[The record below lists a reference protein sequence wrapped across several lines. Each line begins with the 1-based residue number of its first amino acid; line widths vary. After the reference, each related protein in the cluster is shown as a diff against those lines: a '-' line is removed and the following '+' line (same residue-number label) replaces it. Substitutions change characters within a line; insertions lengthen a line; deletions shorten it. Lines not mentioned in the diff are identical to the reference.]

1 MFWGTQIVLFFWT
14 GSFVQISLKASTQ
27 TACFLSFLFLSN
39 LTTIY
44 ASKASVRLTFM
55 SRRYTFHLH
64 HALPKVSMMLCHIP
78 NLSLIPWQSNY
89 TRMSLALSGVT
100 SRLIFSV
107 TIFIMLLI
115 TMQTL
120 CPWKSPDL
128 FDNLLQN
135 VNQTPAE
142 GVF

>member
-27 TACFLSFLFLSN
+27 TACFLSFLLLSN

-64 HALPKVSMMLCHIP
+64 HALPKVSMMLYHIP
-78 NLSLIPWQSNY
+78 NLSLIP
-89 TRMSLALSGVT
+89 
-100 SRLIFSV
+100 
-107 TIFIMLLI
+107 
-115 TMQTL
+115 
-120 CPWKSPDL
+120 
-128 FDNLLQN
+128 
-135 VNQTPAE
+135 
-142 GVF
+142 